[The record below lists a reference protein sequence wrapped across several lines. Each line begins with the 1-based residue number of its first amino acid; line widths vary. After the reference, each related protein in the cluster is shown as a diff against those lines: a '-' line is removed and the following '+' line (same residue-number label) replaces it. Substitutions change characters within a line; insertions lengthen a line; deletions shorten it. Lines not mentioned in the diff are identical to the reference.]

1 MSTILK
7 RAVVARA
14 LFTLVLAIA
23 PLTAPYAQ
31 DPTTSILSE
40 AKTAT
45 TMEDLGRALDLY
57 RQAAEAG
64 STDAAIQ
71 LARLHLEVGKGLEMD
86 YGQARLW
93 AQRAAD
99 AEKAPDYFLRLD
111 ADSDLK
117 AARRLSASRKATFSK

>member
-31 DPTTSILSE
+31 DPTTSVLSE

-86 YGQARLW
+86 YVQARLTFSSIINPMRYVITYQLKY
-93 AQRAAD
+93 AVQP
-99 AEKAPDYFLRLD
+99 ERLLL
-111 ADSDLK
+111 ARC
-117 AARRLSASRKATFSK
+117 RRLG